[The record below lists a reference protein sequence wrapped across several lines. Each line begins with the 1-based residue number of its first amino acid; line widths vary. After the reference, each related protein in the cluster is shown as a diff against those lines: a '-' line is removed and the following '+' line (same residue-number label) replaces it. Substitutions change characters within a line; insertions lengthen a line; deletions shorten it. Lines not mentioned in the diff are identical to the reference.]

1 MKSFLRICF
10 ILVAL
15 LSLGCQDQ
23 FLQDQ
28 STLDRESLRLQNPG
42 VLNADLLQTKS
53 TLKENGLPEL
63 TFKTNENG
71 KPILILKDH
80 QLAGSDLPSV
90 GKIKLTQFL
99 NGKIAHTI
107 EDSFAP
113 GHTVRLRLPNLPAS
127 GTIVQVEI
135 QYFKTDGV
143 PVKSYN
149 YDAFVLPDGS
159 SALQLPKHT
168 NIRITGTVN
177 FVDDWQGETS
187 VVIEN
192 DPAGIVTAVQ
202 VRFNEPF
209 IGPKPIETIYN
220 LKKAPSDQKWNF
232 HVWNESWL
240 MKGDPTGFTYS
251 MTISMY
257 DAAGKQIGEAV
268 TTETAVEK
276 TLSYGPIRRVRMV
289 ESGSGSNVYKAIVV
303 VENANPLAIAKTE
316 IIFNEPFTG
325 PAPLNKRWEG
335 EYKEGRE
342 PATWSSSNQILRYV
356 AIDKFSGVAAG
367 YTYNITATMKDFR
380 GRTVGQ
386 PVTMDVVV
394 EGNKADEPVILSST
408 LTSRDKGLTWDIAV
422 TLEDKGQ
429 WVEKVV
435 YEFAKP
441 YAGPAPLVNP
451 ITLVRT
457 GEASGNVEVYTA
469 SGIKFE
475 KNPAGFTYGALIYQF
490 GTGSRRTANQAGNK
504 AELL

>member
-28 STLDRESLRLQNPG
+28 STLNRESLRLKNPG

-71 KPILILKDH
+71 KPILILKD
-80 QLAGSDLPSV
+80 QLLAGSDLPSL

-127 GTIVQVEI
+127 GTLVQVEI

-159 SALQLPKHT
+159 GALQQPKHT
-168 NIRITGTVN
+168 TIRIAGTAH

-187 VVIEN
+187 MVIEN

-220 LKKAPSDQKWNF
+220 LKKALSDQKWNF
-232 HVWNESWL
+232 HVWNGSFL
-240 MKGDPTGFTYS
+240 MTGDPTGFFYNLTFS
-251 MTISMY
+251 FV
-257 DAAGKQIGEAV
+257 DAAGKQIGESFTQDV
-268 TTETAVEK
+268 VIEK
-276 TLSYGPIRRVRMV
+276 ADFTGRIRRVRMISDVANADAYRIIGTV
-289 ESGSGSNVYKAIVV
+289 EGDSKGEVASLDIKFKEPFPGAAPAPSQIIAPFKSANEENGNRRFVFDAVTFGGGERPVGKTYTVVAIML
-303 VENANPLAIAKTE
+303 NSQGRPLANP
-316 IIFNEPFTG
+316 
-325 PAPLNKRWEG
+325 
-335 EYKEGRE
+335 
-342 PATWSSSNQILRYV
+342 
-356 AIDKFSGVAAG
+356 
-367 YTYNITATMKDFR
+367 
-380 GRTVGQ
+380 
-386 PVTMDVVV
+386 VTLDVVI
-394 EGNKADEPVILSST
+394 EGSDVKEPLLLSTS
-408 LTSRDKGLTWDIAV
+408 LTSKDGGATWDITV

-457 GEASGNVEVYTA
+457 GEASGNIEVYTA
-469 SGIKFE
+469 TGIKFE
-475 KNPAGFTYGALIYQF
+475 KNPVGSTYSAIVYGFGS
-490 GTGSRRTANQAGNK
+490 GTRTSSGQANNK